1 MRQLGPDC
9 YNRRMLK
16 PEMQLLARLAQP
28 SDLRIVQIVLDGVG
42 GLPGPQGFTELEA
55 AKTPNLDALALR
67 SNLGQVDPVLPGVTP
82 GSGIAHLAV
91 FGYDPLQYDVGR
103 GAVAAAGVG
112 LPLKT
117 GSISARCNFVTLDK
131 PRIITDRRAGRIDSA
146 EGKRL
151 VAKLAKAITS
161 LSGYEVS
168 VAHVMEYRFVV
179 GFHGTG
185 LSESVGDTDPQTTGV
200 PPLTCAAQKPEAETT
215 ARLVDAFA
223 AAVEKVL
230 SDEPK
235 ANGVVMRG
243 FASSPDLPSLSQLYG
258 LRAQVI
264 ASYPDYRGVAA
275 LVGMQV
281 QSIGGEGE
289 ALEEKVA
296 CYEQTQRDFDYTF
309 LHIKKTDSYGE
320 DKNFEA
326 KVKAIETFD
335 AILPRLL
342 ATQPDVL
349 CITGDHCTPA
359 TMGAHSWHPV
369 PLLIYGPHLRGESW
383 IDFKRFT
390 ESCSARGALG
400 RLPSERVMGLLL
412 AQAGKLKKY
421 GA

>member
-1 MRQLGPDC
+1 
-9 YNRRMLK
+9 
-16 PEMQLLARLAQP
+16 MQLLSRLAQP

-55 AKTPNLDALALR
+55 ARTPNLDALALR

-82 GSGIAHLAV
+82 GSGIAHLAL
-91 FGYDPLQYDVGR
+91 FGYDPLRYDVGR

-112 LPLKT
+112 LPLKS
-117 GSISARCNFVTLDK
+117 GSISARCNFVTLDTQ
-131 PRIITDRRAGRIDSA
+131 RTISDRRAGRIDSH

-151 VAKLAKAITS
+151 VAKLARAITE
-161 LSGYEVS
+161 LNGYEVS

-179 GFHGTG
+179 GFHGAG
-185 LSESVGDTDPQTTGV
+185 LSEHVGDTDPQNTGV
-200 PPLTCAAQKPEAETT
+200 PPLHCSALKPEADTT
-215 ARLVDAFA
+215 AHLIDAFTA
-223 AAVEKVL
+223 SVERAL
-230 SDEPK
+230 ADEPK

-243 FASSPDLPSLSQLYG
+243 FASSPDLPSLQQLYG

-281 QSIGGEGE
+281 QTIEGEGE
-289 ALEEKVA
+289 ALEEKIA
-296 CYEQTQRDFDYTF
+296 CYERTQADFDYTF
-309 LHIKKTDSYGE
+309 LHVKKTDSYGE

-326 KVKAIETFD
+326 KVKAIEAFD
-335 AILPRLL
+335 AVVPRLL
-342 ATQPDVL
+342 ATRPDVL
-349 CITGDHCTPA
+349 CITGDHSTPS

-369 PLLIYGPHLRGESW
+369 PLLVYGPHLRGESW

-390 ESCSARGALG
+390 ETASARGALG

>member
-1 MRQLGPDC
+1 
-9 YNRRMLK
+9 MLK
-16 PEMQLLARLAQP
+16 PEMELLSKLAQP

-42 GLPGPQGFTELEA
+42 GLPGPQGVTELEA
-55 AKTPNLDALALR
+55 ARTPNLDALALR

-82 GSGIAHLAV
+82 GSGIAHLAL
-91 FGYDPLQYDVGR
+91 FGYDPLRYDVGR

-112 LPLKT
+112 LPLRP
-117 GSISARCNFVTLDK
+117 GSISARCNFVTLD
-131 PRIITDRRAGRIDSA
+131 PQRTITDRRAGRIDSA
-146 EGKRL
+146 EGQRL
-151 VAKLAKAITS
+151 VAKLAQSINQVN
-161 LSGYEVS
+161 GYDVS

-179 GFHGTG
+179 GFHGAG
-185 LSESVGDTDPQTTGV
+185 LSEHVADTDPQNTGV
-200 PPLTCAAQKPEAETT
+200 PPLSCTALKPDAEST

-223 AAVEKVL
+223 AAVEKAL
-230 SDEPK
+230 ADEPK

-258 LRAQVI
+258 LKAQVI

-275 LVGMQV
+275 LVGMHV
-281 QSIGGEGE
+281 QDVGGEGE

-296 CYEQTQRDFDYTF
+296 VYERTQRDYAYTF

-326 KVKAIETFD
+326 KVKAIEGFD
-335 AILPRLL
+335 AVLPRLL
-342 ATQPDVL
+342 ATRPDVV
-349 CITGDHCTPA
+349 CITGDHSTPS

-369 PLLIYGPHLRGESW
+369 PLLIHGPHLRGESW

-390 ESCSARGALG
+390 ETASARGALG